1 MGLELKAGDIVFLD
15 TSPFIYF
22 FERHSTYF
30 PYIEKLFNDVYA
42 QDARIITSVLT
53 LIEVSTLPARMG
65 NSDLIQQY
73 RNYFTSSMHIQML
86 PVDFDIAERATLIR
100 AQYNF
105 KTPDSI
111 QLATAI
117 VHNANVIIT
126 NDRQWK
132 QLTQYNILTVE
143 EI

>member
-100 AQYNF
+100 A
-105 KTPDSI
+105 
-111 QLATAI
+111 
-117 VHNANVIIT
+117 
-126 NDRQWK
+126 
-132 QLTQYNILTVE
+132 
-143 EI
+143 